1 MSQQPPMVTVRAD
14 DPMVETVIRLEWDQ
28 FQRTDNEGGRAACQ
42 GNWPMFHEM
51 RLSQFLTWTPALLAS
66 YENDL
71 RQADRVGRNLVTEK
85 YARMMASTTPDI
97 YHERIEPYIPRLSAQ
112 RVARQ
117 EQVIARQVA
126 WAREFAGRW
135 PALGEAMRV
144 LTTAEDTPEQTSFE
158 TYLRGELGTYSDT
171 TFDEYERLVANIIEQ
186 DGNLTEQ
193 TVRNTVR
200 LEGYAG
206 LDEAQAAQARQAAA
220 QGANNQQG
228 RQEPRN
234 PQDSPSGAKA

>member
-1 MSQQPPMVTVRAD
+1 MIPVRAD
-14 DPMVETVIRLEWDQ
+14 DPLLETVIRLEWDQ

-66 YENDL
+66 YEHDL
-71 RQADRVGRNLVTEK
+71 RQADRIGRNLVTEK
-85 YARMMASTTPDI
+85 YARMMASTAPDI
-97 YHERIEPYIPRLSAQ
+97 YRERIEPYIPRLSED
-112 RVARQ
+112 RIARQ
-117 EQVIARQVA
+117 ERVIVRQVA
-126 WAREFAGRW
+126 WARAFAERW
-135 PALGEAMRV
+135 PALGGAMRV

-158 TYLRGELGTYSDT
+158 TYLRGELGTYSDA
-171 TFDEYERLVANIIEQ
+171 TFDEYERLVAHIIEQ

-206 LDEAQAAQARQAAA
+206 LNEAQAAQARQAAA
-220 QGANNQQG
+220 QGANYQQG

>member
-1 MSQQPPMVTVRAD
+1 MSQQPPMVTVHAD

-85 YARMMASTTPDI
+85 YARMMASTAPDI
-97 YHERIEPYIPRLSAQ
+97 YRERIEPYIPRLSAQ

-171 TFDEYERLVANIIEQ
+171 TFDEYERLAAHITEQ
-186 DGNLTEQ
+186 GGNLTEQ

-220 QGANNQQG
+220 QGANYQHG
-228 RQEPRN
+228 RQEPNN
-234 PQDSPSGAKA
+234 PQNSPSGAKA

>member
-85 YARMMASTTPDI
+85 YARMMASTAPDI
-97 YHERIEPYIPRLSAQ
+97 YRERIEPYIPRLSAQ

-117 EQVIARQVA
+117 EHVIARQVA

-171 TFDEYERLVANIIEQ
+171 TFDEYERLAAHITEQ
-186 DGNLTEQ
+186 GGNLTEQ
-193 TVRNTVR
+193 IVRNTVR

-220 QGANNQQG
+220 QGANYQHG
-228 RQEPRN
+228 RQEPHN
-234 PQDSPSGAKA
+234 PQNSPSGAKA

>member
-1 MSQQPPMVTVRAD
+1 
-14 DPMVETVIRLEWDQ
+14 
-28 FQRTDNEGGRAACQ
+28 
-42 GNWPMFHEM
+42 
-51 RLSQFLTWTPALLAS
+51 
-66 YENDL
+66 
-71 RQADRVGRNLVTEK
+71 
-85 YARMMASTTPDI
+85 MA
-97 YHERIEPYIPRLSAQ
+97 H
-112 RVARQ
+112 Q